1 LFPKKQVVG
10 RSDLRY
16 FLGKSLR
23 VSAGSGLL
31 MQIEAEIIH
40 FEVVLKGIGKDGPQC
55 AGCGFEVGLIGIGVE
70 AGGIFEALVAGLRGQ
85 PHSGKGKQ
93 KKKEGTHFSNG

>member
-1 LFPKKQVVG
+1 MQV
-10 RSDLRY
+10 
-16 FLGKSLR
+16 KP
-23 VSAGSGLL
+23 
-31 MQIEAEIIH
+31 EIRH
-40 FEVVLKGIGKDGPQC
+40 FEVVLKGIGEDGPQC

-70 AGGIFEALVAGLRGQ
+70 ARGIFEALVAGLRGQ